1 MTAPRKKGRGGL
13 RSPAGGRPK
22 SEDGPGKA
30 IMLKFPQRHL
40 GALGESA
47 KAMGLPIST
56 ACVRLILQA
65 LRSKT

>member
-1 MTAPRKKGRGGL
+1 MKAKKKSGRGGL

-22 SEDGPGKA
+22 SEDGPGKP

-40 GALGESA
+40 AALGESA
-47 KAMGLPIST
+47 QAMGLPVST

-65 LRSKT
+65 IRPKT